1 MSKENQLL
9 FKSVISASVKDMRN
23 SLGQVLYKL
32 DTLMAHHLKDE
43 DKYDLADAQ
52 YEMVRMQNVI
62 NQLHGLYLLETDAL
76 TVQMQDSYVLELIEE
91 ALVSFETLLEN
102 KQINLEV
109 SAEDFSWYLDPH
121 LISSVLQII
130 LLNAIR
136 YTNDQIKIC
145 VERNQDGLTIS
156 VIDNGQG
163 YPETVLQ
170 SFDDLVNGE
179 TISNVSGQNAG
190 WLYCEKIAKQHKNQG
205 RVGFTRLCNDKTTS
219 GGRIDLFIP

>member
-62 NQLHGLYLLETDAL
+62 NQLHGLYLIETDSL
-76 TVQMQDSYVLELIEE
+76 TVQMQDSYILELLEDTL
-91 ALVSFETLLEN
+91 ASLETLLEN
-102 KQINLEV
+102 KQIDVDV
-109 SAEDFSWYLDPH
+109 SAEDVSWYLDPH
-121 LISSVLQII
+121 LIGSVLQII

-136 YTNDQIKIC
+136 YTNDRIKITLATS
-145 VERNQDGLTIS
+145 EQGLMIS

-163 YPETVLQ
+163 YPSSVLDSFNDLVTGETV
-170 SFDDLVNGE
+170 
-179 TISNVSGQNAG
+179 SNVSGQNTG
-190 WLYCEKIAKQHKNQG
+190 WLYCEKVANQHKNQG
-205 RVGFTRLCNDKTTS
+205 RVGYTRLCNDAATG